1 MEKFEKQKV
10 PVIIAMKGHPGTG
23 KSTIAAA
30 IAAVLRCTL
39 IGKDDIRD
47 ATLSLSST
55 ATSSALNDLSYD
67 AMWRVASTQIRL
79 GLSVVVDSPLSRR
92 HHLDAVRRIAGGT
105 HRVVIVECRPS
116 DEGEWR
122 RRVERRGEEDGGVG
136 HKPATWQDMERL
148 LEGYDGCTEYDVGEV
163 PRLVVDTTKGGVD
176 GVLSSVMDF
185 IQNHCG
191 DCPL

>member
-1 MEKFEKQKV
+1 
-10 PVIIAMKGHPGTG
+10 MKGHPGTG

-30 IAAVLRCTL
+30 IAAVLQCTL
-39 IGKDDIRD
+39 IDKDDIRD
-47 ATLSLSST
+47 ATLFLSST

-92 HHLDAVRRIAGGT
+92 HHLDAVRRISGET
-105 HRVVIVECRPS
+105 HRVLIVECRPS

-122 RRVERRGEEDGGVG
+122 RWVERRGEEDGGVG

-163 PRLVVDTTKGGVD
+163 PRLVVDTTNCGVD
-176 GVLSSVMDF
+176 GVLCSVIEF
-185 IQNHCG
+185 IENHCG
-191 DCPL
+191 DHPS